1 VFFVDRSLGRNTVPE
16 ALREAGEEVMV
27 HDEQFAQDA
36 KDEEWLSRAGKEG
49 WLVLSADKRIRYRQ
63 NELDAL
69 KEAGVK
75 AFILTAKKQM
85 KGAVMGGVFLTAL
98 PSIKNCALQHKGAL
112 IAHVWRD
119 GRVQVFFPA
128 P

>member
-1 VFFVDRSLGRNTVPE
+1 MFFVDRSLGRKTVPE

-36 KDEEWLSRAGKEG
+36 KDEEWLSRAGAEG
-49 WLVLSADKRIRYRQ
+49 WIVLSADKKIRYRV

-75 AFILTAKKQM
+75 AFILTAKSKMTGVQM
-85 KGAVMGGVFLTAL
+85 GAVFVSAL
-98 PSIKNCALQHKGAL
+98 PSIKDCILKYKGAL
-112 IAHVWRD
+112 IAHIWRD
-119 GRVQVFFPA
+119 GRVQVVFPA